1 MRRRSKYGNKKTEY
15 DGYKFDSIIEKDRYK
30 VLIKKQEEGLIKDL
44 QLQKKYLLQDKFK
57 YRGKT
62 VRAIHYIAD
71 FYYIENDVEVIEDV
85 KGGIL
90 TADFKLKQKL
100 FKYRYQ
106 DIHFKVII
114 KRQGKWVNLEE
125 K

>member
-1 MRRRSKYGNKKTEY
+1 MRRSKYGNKKTEY
-15 DGYKFDSIIEKDRYK
+15 DGYKFDSIVEKDRYK
-30 VLIKKQEEGLIKDL
+30 VLIKKQEEGLIEDL

-57 YRGKT
+57 YHGKT

-114 KRQGKWVNLEE
+114 KKRGKWVNLEE